1 MATWIFEP
9 GHTEAEFRAR
19 LAPHLTATHGRKG
32 GAHLTQAELDA
43 MAVAYMTPETADS
56 HLEHLHQH
64 FRVQR
69 KTP

>member
-1 MATWIFEP
+1 
-9 GHTEAEFRAR
+9 
-19 LAPHLTATHGRKG
+19 
-32 GAHLTQAELDA
+32 